1 MSNLAK
7 GKPALTWLSQVS
19 ADALAVLNPEIEA
32 SIQQAFEST
41 VQPPEAPPAPSHPPP
56 GMMKSLASSASC
68 HVFSSEELFAIKKLI
83 DSQAT
88 MAAPSLYSAKNGIRN
103 QRNDHRA
110 GK

>member
-56 GMMKSLASSASC
+56 
-68 HVFSSEELFAIKKLI
+68 
-83 DSQAT
+83 
-88 MAAPSLYSAKNGIRN
+88 
-103 QRNDHRA
+103 
-110 GK
+110 

>member
-1 MSNLAK
+1 MSSSETFEPNRPQDCDVLMSNLAK

-56 GMMKSLASSASC
+56 
-68 HVFSSEELFAIKKLI
+68 
-83 DSQAT
+83 
-88 MAAPSLYSAKNGIRN
+88 
-103 QRNDHRA
+103 
-110 GK
+110 